1 MTMNAFEWMS
11 PRSLNEALQALRLP
25 AGDPDE
31 APQALA
37 GGQDL
42 LTVLKDGLARPNRVV
57 NLKTLPGMNQLK
69 LRSDGLHIGAL
80 VRLHVLEEDADIR
93 RHFPGLAEAA
103 ASIASP
109 QIRNLATVGGN
120 LCQRPR
126 CWYFRSP
133 NIVCLKKGG
142 SECYA
147 ATGENKFHAIFGGGP
162 SFIVHPS
169 DLAPMLVAL
178 GAEVDLAS
186 SDGRRSMPLEKFF
199 TLPTK
204 GNVRRENV
212 LLPGELVTSI
222 RVPSSSLAAR
232 STYLKFKERL
242 SLDFALVSAA
252 AAVELGAL
260 GEIRAGRLVLGGVA
274 PVPWRLPEA
283 ESFLAGKRF
292 TPEVAAEAA
301 RIALQGAKPLAKNG
315 FKIPLAQALVRRAL
329 AKVAS

>member
-1 MTMNAFEWMS
+1 MNAFEWMS
-11 PRSLNEALQALRLP
+11 PRSLNEALQALRVP
-25 AGDPDE
+25 TGDPDE
-31 APQALA
+31 APQPLA

-57 NLKTLPGMNQLK
+57 NLKKLPGMNQLK
-69 LRSDGLHIGAL
+69 LGPDGLHIGAL
-80 VRLHVLEEDADIR
+80 VKLHVLEEDADIR
-93 RHFPGLAEAA
+93 RNFPGLAEAA
-103 ASIASP
+103 SSIASP

-133 NIVCLKKGG
+133 DIVCLKKGG

-147 ATGENKFHAIFGGGP
+147 ATGENKYHAIFGGGP

-178 GAEVDLAS
+178 GAEVDLVS
-186 SDGRRSMPLEKFF
+186 SNGRRSMPLEKFF

-204 GNVRRENV
+204 ENVRRENV
-212 LLPGELVTSI
+212 LLPGELVTSV
-222 RVPSSSLAAR
+222 RVPSSKSAAR
-232 STYLKFKERL
+232 STYLKFKERA

-252 AAVELGAL
+252 AAVELSAV
-260 GEIRAGRLVLGGVA
+260 GEIRTASLVLGGVA
-274 PVPWRLPEA
+274 PTPWRVPEA
-283 ESFLAGKRF
+283 ESFLAGRRLS
-292 TPEVAAEAA
+292 PEVAAEAA
-301 RIALQGAKPLAKNG
+301 RIALQGAKPLEKNW
-315 FKIPLAQALVRRAL
+315 FKVPLTQALVRRAL